1 MEELLSFII
10 KSITGS
16 DGFEISSEEEGDK
29 VNLNV
34 ELDQEYMGLVI
45 GKGGRTIK
53 SIQDILRVKG
63 RLEDKMVF
71 VNIREKG
78 GQVDPEPEDTPE
90 DASDVNETD

>member
-1 MEELLSFII
+1 MEELLTFII
-10 KSITGS
+10 ESITGS
-16 DGFEISSEEEGDK
+16 NDFEITSELEGDK

-34 ELDQEYMGLVI
+34 YLEQEYMGLVI
-45 GKGGRTIK
+45 GKGGKTIK

-78 GQVDPEPEDTPE
+78 EQVEDT
-90 DASDVNETD
+90 DNETSDLETE